1 MPREDAD
8 VNPPP
13 SVATRQPAR
22 PGAAAGREPGGPAPS
37 PASSADVDQ
46 LCVDTIR
53 TLAMDAV
60 ESAGSGHPGMPMA
73 MAPVAYVLYAR
84 VLRHNPADP
93 SWPDR
98 DRFVLSAGHGSML
111 LYAALH
117 LCGYDLSLDDL
128 RAFRSWGSRTP
139 GHPERDRAGGTP
151 GVETTTGPLGQG
163 FGNAVGMAMAERF
176 LRERYGA
183 DVCDHRVFALCSDG
197 DLMEGVSAEAA
208 SLAGHLRLGRLICL
222 YDDNGITIDGD
233 TALAF
238 AGEDVVARFRAYGW
252 RVPSAVEANDL
263 EAVEAALREACD
275 QDRRPT
281 LIPVRS
287 VIGYPAPGKQGT
299 PAAHGAALGEEEV
312 RAAKQALGWNPDLDF
327 HVPDEVYARFASA
340 AVRGAELQA
349 DWQERFERWR
359 DRDSAGATE
368 WTRAWSG
375 RPRPG
380 LAAAL
385 PSFEPAE
392 GAKLA
397 TRAAGGQAMQALAPF
412 APTMVGGSADLTES
426 VKTTFEGEAAYS
438 GTASGRNVFWGVR
451 EHAMGAAVN
460 GLALHGG
467 IVRPYGS
474 TFLVFSDYMR
484 PAIRLSALM
493 GLRVA
498 WLFSHDSLGLGEDGP
513 THQPVEQL
521 ATLRAI
527 PGLTVIRP
535 ADAAE
540 TAEAW
545 GVIMEELDGPA
556 CLVLTRQGVPVLD
569 RLRLAA
575 AGSLCR
581 GAYVLAGAEEAAEA
595 VLVATGSEVAVAL
608 AARDL
613 LEADGVRARV
623 VSMPS
628 WELFAAQER
637 EYRES
642 VLPAG
647 VPSVSIE
654 AATTMGWERWVDR
667 SIGVDRFGASA
678 PGPEVLARLGMTPQA
693 AVDAVRGLLDAS

>member
-1 MPREDAD
+1 MRPRA
-8 VNPPP
+8 
-13 SVATRQPAR
+13 
-22 PGAAAGREPGGPAPS
+22 PGDSDR
-37 PASSADVDQ
+37 

-60 ESAGSGHPGMPMA
+60 EAAGSGHPGMPMA

-128 RAFRSWGSRTP
+128 RGFRRWGTRTP
-139 GHPERDRAGGTP
+139 GHPERDRAGATP

-163 FGNAVGMAMAERF
+163 FGNAVGIAMAERF

-183 DVCDHRVFALCSDG
+183 EVCDHRVFALCSDG
-197 DLMEGVSAEAA
+197 DLMEGVCAEAG
-208 SLAGHLRLGRLICL
+208 SLAGHLRLGRLVCL
-222 YDDNGITIDGD
+222 YDDNRITIDGD
-233 TALAF
+233 TGLAF
-238 AGEDVVARFRAYGW
+238 AGEDVGARFRAYGW
-252 RVPSAVEANDL
+252 RVPAAVDANDL
-263 EAVEAALREACD
+263 DAVEGALREACE
-275 QDRRPT
+275 QDRRPS
-281 LIPVRS
+281 LIRVRS
-287 VIGYPAPGKQGT
+287 VIGYPAPAKQGT
-299 PAAHGAALGEEEV
+299 PGAHGAALGADEV
-312 RAAKQALGWNPDLDF
+312 RATKRALGWDPDRAF
-327 HVPDEVYARFASA
+327 HVPDEVYARFASV
-340 AVRGAELQA
+340 AVHGARLQA
-349 DWQERFERWR
+349 EWRERFERWR
-359 DRDSAGATE
+359 ARDPARAVE
-368 WTRAWSG
+368 WERAWSG

-380 LAAAL
+380 VAAAL
-385 PSFEPAE
+385 PRFDPAQ

-397 TRAAGGQAMQALAPF
+397 TRVAGGRAMQALAPF
-412 APTMVGGSADLTES
+412 APTMIGGSADLTES
-426 VKTTFEGEAAYS
+426 VKTTFEGESAYS
-438 GTASGRNVFWGVR
+438 PTSAGRNVFWGVR

-498 WLFSHDSLGLGEDGP
+498 WVFSHDSPGLGEDGP

-521 ATLRAI
+521 ASLRAI

-545 GVIMEELDGPA
+545 RVIAEDLDGPA

-569 RLRLAA
+569 RARLGG
-575 AGSLCR
+575 AGGLAR
-581 GAYVLAGAEEAAEA
+581 GAYVLAGGEPGDA
-595 VLVATGSEVAVAL
+595 VLVASGSEVGVAL

-613 LEADGVRARV
+613 LHTDGVAARV

-637 EYRES
+637 DYRES
-642 VLPAG
+642 VLPPG

-654 AATTMGWERWVDR
+654 AAATMGWDRWVDR
-667 SIGVDRFGASA
+667 SVGVDRFGASA
-678 PGPEVLARLGMTPQA
+678 PGAEVLARLGVTAQA
-693 AVDAVRGLLDAS
+693 AVDAVRSLV